1 MALPLCA
8 AGFEAYLLSFEKI
21 PNMRKVKQEN
31 PIKLMLARLKAS

>member
-8 AGFEAYLLSFEKI
+8 AGFETYLLSLEKI

-31 PIKLMLARLKAS
+31 PRKLILARLRAS